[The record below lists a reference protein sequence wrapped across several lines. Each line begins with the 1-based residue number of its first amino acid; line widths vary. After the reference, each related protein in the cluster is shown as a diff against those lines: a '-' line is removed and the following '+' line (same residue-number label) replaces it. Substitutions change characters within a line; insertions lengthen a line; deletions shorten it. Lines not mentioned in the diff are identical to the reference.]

1 MAINSVSYGPTFLNQ
16 SMLNLNNQ
24 LTILQSQLTTGK
36 KSTSYAGMGVNERFA
51 IAARSQLADIS
62 AFTDTIGNINTTINI
77 ANTAL
82 QGMVDIGTTVENSA
96 NSSSQN
102 LNSAGQT
109 IAQQTATS
117 QLASMLGILNMQA
130 GDRYLF
136 SGGAI
141 NTPSVAPMDAILNGT
156 TTQAGLKTAISSSL
170 TGATVTGPTGTPSF
184 VSVDLGATNPNDG
197 DTVGFKFN
205 LPDGTT
211 DSIQLTASSAT
222 PPPAGSFAIG
232 VNSTV
237 TAANLKAA
245 LNAAIGKLANT
256 SLVAAS
262 AFAAGNDFF
271 SSAGTATGSVV
282 SNKAAIPA
290 SITGA
295 TLLSGAANTD
305 SLTTNFAAGDT
316 ITVNGTPITFVAAGA
331 TGNQLNVTDSIQTLL
346 RKIDSITGTSTPSTV
361 SGGVIT
367 LHTDNAASL
376 TVTSSN
382 PAALAALGFGATV
395 TATLPPLR
403 VGGSPLGAAI
413 SLVSG
418 TPANTISWYTGE
430 AGAGSARA
438 TATARVDQS
447 VTVQYGARA
456 NESAIR
462 SQLQTLAVFAAVTT
476 SATNPN
482 AAAQV
487 QELSLR
493 ATQNLLPQPGR
504 QTIQD
509 IQSDFATAQLTMKDA
524 TARQKRSEEH
534 TSELQSPCNL
544 VCR

>member
-36 KSTSYAGMGVNERFA
+36 KSPSYAGMGVNEGFA

-62 AFTDTIGNINTTINI
+62 AFTDTIGNINTSINI

-117 QLASMLGILNMQA
+117 QMASMLGILNMQA

-141 NTPSVAPMDAILNGT
+141 NTPSVAPMDVILKGT
-156 TTQAGLKTAISSSL
+156 TTRAGLKPVISERLQADVGTSGLGRLVITSPTPTSVKVAEDVPGSPFGLKLAAISSSL

-184 VSVDLGATNPNDG
+184 VSVDLGASNPNDG
-197 DTVGFKFN
+197 DTVSFKFN

-211 DSIQLTASSAT
+211 DSIELTASSAT

-232 VNSTV
+232 ANSTV
-237 TAANLKAA
+237 TAANLNAA

-262 AFAAGNDFF
+262 AFQAGSDFF
-271 SSAGTATGSVV
+271 NSAGTVTGGVV
-282 SNKAAIPA
+282 NNKAAIPA
-290 SITGA
+290 PITGA
-295 TLLSGAANTD
+295 TLLSGAVSTD
-305 SLTTNFAAGDT
+305 SLATNFAAGDT
-316 ITVNGTPITFVAAGA
+316 ITVNGTPITFVAGGA
-331 TGNQLNVTDSIQTLL
+331 TGNNQLNVTDSVQTLL
-346 RKIDSITGTSTPSTV
+346 TKIDSITGTSTASAIN
-361 SGGVIT
+361 GGVIA
-367 LHTDNAASL
+367 LHTDDAASL

-382 PAALAALGFGATV
+382 SAAFASLGFGVTA

-403 VGGSPLGAAI
+403 VSGSPLSAAT
-413 SLVSG
+413 SQVSG

-430 AGAGSARA
+430 AGRGVAPR
-438 TATARVDQS
+438 
-447 VTVQYGARA
+447 
-456 NESAIR
+456 
-462 SQLQTLAVFAAVTT
+462 
-476 SATNPN
+476 
-482 AAAQV
+482 
-487 QELSLR
+487 
-493 ATQNLLPQPGR
+493 
-504 QTIQD
+504 
-509 IQSDFATAQLTMKDA
+509 
-524 TARQKRSEEH
+524 
-534 TSELQSPCNL
+534 
-544 VCR
+544 